1 MPKIKPA
8 KNQML
13 NKCKRDLSC
22 KYINTQ
28 EVMKY
33 IYKKKPR
40 RKVNT
45 VTVPKLFKTPKFQN
59 RMFFLH

>member
-33 IYKKKPR
+33 IYKKKT
-40 RKVNT
+40 KEKSEYGYGAQT
-45 VTVPKLFKTPKFQN
+45 V
-59 RMFFLH
+59 